1 MPSSPAAAPGLNGA
15 AIDGDW
21 YTSVTDLAHRT
32 HWLNG
37 PAFAWT
43 SYGIAVFAVLL
54 LAGWWLARGADDRTM
69 AAALFAPVAVALAY
83 LVNDAVKSFFQE
95 PRPCRALPH
104 DFLIEPCP
112 PATDYA
118 FPSNHTTVAFAVA
131 AALFFVHRR
140 LAAVT
145 ALAAVLMG
153 ASRVYVG
160 AHYPHDV
167 AVAAL
172 AGSCTALLTV
182 LLARRL
188 GTPLV
193 AALRGG
199 RLGPLLN
206 APAPRRHRRP
216 RTP

>member
-1 MPSSPAAAPGLNGA
+1 MTTSSTLGAHGLDGA

-21 YTSVTDLAHRT
+21 YTSVTDFARHT

-37 PAFAWT
+37 TAFAYT
-43 SYGIAVFAVLL
+43 SYGVALFAVFL
-54 LAGWWLARGADDRTM
+54 LAGWWLARRHDARTM
-69 AAALFAPVAVALAY
+69 AAALFAPVSVVLSY
-83 LVNDAVKSFFQE
+83 LVNDGIKSVFEE

-112 PATDYA
+112 PTSDFA

-131 AALFFVHRR
+131 AALFFVNRR

-167 AVAAL
+167 MVAAV
-172 AGSCTALLTV
+172 AGSCTAVITV
-182 LLARRL
+182 LLARRF
-188 GTPLV
+188 GAPLV
-193 AALRGG
+193 TKLRDGA
-199 RLGPLLN
+199 LGPLLSV
-206 APAPRRHRRP
+206 PARPNRHRAA
-216 RTP
+216 